1 MTENPWAAFDRASV
15 ASRKAAAAPRSGL
28 RLALYARCSTEDLQS
43 PEDSLQWQMRAAT
56 ALIQR
61 IDPEAA
67 IVATY
72 FDVGESRS
80 LPWRRRTQ
88 AQRLLGDLD
97 DPARPWDA
105 IVVGEGKRCWFASQ
119 FSEVA
124 PVLEHRGVR
133 LFVPELGGEYD
144 PKNSTHYTLMTLT
157 GGMSRGERQ
166 TVQER
171 VRQSMAAQVDVQG
184 RFQGGRPPYGYRAEG
199 FAPHPNPRKAAEG
212 FQLKKLVLDEPAAAV
227 VRRIFDEWLAG
238 ESLREIAHRLNCDGI
253 DCPSARDRARNPHRA
268 ADGWQATTIATIL
281 ENPRYTGHE
290 AWGKFRKVEMLVDP
304 DDPSWGHLTR
314 LRRSTEPVIRSR
326 EQAHDAIVTVEEWVR
341 AQAIR
346 ERKTVVGLKGERSRR
361 TAAAYALKGMIHCAS
376 CTRKM
381 GAERYNT
388 KVDDPQ
394 RPRYVR
400 YRCRSRDLVPGSP
413 HAASHPANVRIKQAD
428 VLELLAEWMGELF
441 SPDGIDVTVDALVG
455 VAAAPNLAS
464 VRTAQLRQRLRDAEI
479 RLGRLHQSIEAGVDP
494 VALVARINAVQAE
507 IDALT
512 AEISVQ
518 PTAAATMPADEV
530 AALVAEFANASRQV
544 FGPEAEPADLY
555 DFFKAI
561 NLSLV
566 YDQPAGRLEA
576 EINLGPKTLHPQA
589 PELIPGGGGKDRVR
603 GGT

>member
-1 MTENPWAAFDRASV
+1 M
-15 ASRKAAAAPRSGL
+15 
-28 RLALYARCSTEDLQS
+28 
-43 PEDSLQWQMRAAT
+43 
-56 ALIQR
+56 QR

-88 AQRLLGDLD
+88 AQRLLTDLD

-133 LFVPELGGEYD
+133 LFVPELGGAYD

-171 VRQSMAAQVDVQG
+171 VRQSMAAQVEIQG
-184 RFQGGRPPYGYRAEG
+184 RFQGGRPPHGYRAEG

-212 FQLKKLVLDEPAAAV
+212 FQLKLVLDEPAAAV
-227 VRRIFDEWLAG
+227 VRRIFDGWLAG
-238 ESLREIAHRLNCDGI
+238 ESLREIAHSLNSDGI
-253 DCPSARDRARNPHRA
+253 DCPSARDRARNTHRA

-281 ENPRYTGHE
+281 ENPRYTGYE
-290 AWGKFRKVEMLVDP
+290 AWGKFRKVEILVDP

-314 LRRSTEPVIRSR
+314 LRRSREPLIRSR
-326 EQAHDAIVTVEEWVR
+326 EQAHEAIVTVEEWVR

-346 ERKTVVGLKGERSRR
+346 ERKAAVGLRSERSRR
-361 TAAAYALKGMIHCAS
+361 SAAAYALKGMIHCAL

-388 KVDDPQ
+388 RMDDPQ
-394 RPRYVR
+394 RPRHVR
-400 YRCRSRDLVPGSP
+400 YRCRSRDLVSGNP

-441 SPDGIDVTVDALVG
+441 SPEGIDATVDALVCA
-455 VAAAPNLAS
+455 AAAPTLTS
-464 VRTAQLRQRLRDAEI
+464 VRTAQLRQRLHDAEV

-494 VALVARINAVQAE
+494 VALVPRINAVQAE
-507 IDALT
+507 MDALT

-518 PTAAATMPADEV
+518 PAAAATMSADEV
-530 AALVAEFANASRQV
+530 AALVGEFANASRQV
-544 FGPEAEPADLY
+544 FGLEADPADLY
-555 DFFKAI
+555 DFFKGI

-566 YDQPAGRLEA
+566 YDQPAGRLDA
-576 EINLGPKTLHPQA
+576 EINLAPKTLHPHA
-589 PELIPGGGGKDRVR
+589 PELSSGGGGKDRVR